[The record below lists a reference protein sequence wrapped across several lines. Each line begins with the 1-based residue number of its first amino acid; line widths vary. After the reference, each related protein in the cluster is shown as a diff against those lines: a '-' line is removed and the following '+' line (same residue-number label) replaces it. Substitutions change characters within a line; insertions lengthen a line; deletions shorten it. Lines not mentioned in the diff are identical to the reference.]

1 MSLFLNL
8 PKESMEFP
16 GYLISC
22 AISSFRSADRFLTR
36 CDKQQI
42 NALARWQFRTV
53 SAGIKFHIAL
63 DWAPMDMRKEEKG
76 KGLSVWAWSAG
87 TIHNCHIFIAEILR
101 AWFYGRL
108 IKWIFQ
114 HTTHRDNDRW
124 RESGDADHLIGHL
137 IESFDIRAGYLPF
150 RPASLSF
157 AHATAHFYYKRAP
170 PAAQVCKF
178 FLFVFTMLFSLFAFC
193 CRCCC
198 CVLRI
203 ALSFV

>member
-1 MSLFLNL
+1 
-8 PKESMEFP
+8 
-16 GYLISC
+16 
-22 AISSFRSADRFLTR
+22 
-36 CDKQQI
+36 
-42 NALARWQFRTV
+42 
-53 SAGIKFHIAL
+53 
-63 DWAPMDMRKEEKG
+63 MDMRKEEKG

-137 IESFDIRAGYLPF
+137 IESFDIRAGYLPS

-157 AHATAHFYYKRAP
+157 AHATAHFYYSERHP
-170 PAAQVCKF
+170 LRRCVSFF
-178 FLFVFTMLFSLFAFC
+178 FLFL
-193 CRCCC
+193 RCCFRC
-198 CVLRI
+198 SPSAVVVVVVSFGSLCLLSRAGGYCPPFRQGPRMPSPSLY
-203 ALSFV
+203 AL